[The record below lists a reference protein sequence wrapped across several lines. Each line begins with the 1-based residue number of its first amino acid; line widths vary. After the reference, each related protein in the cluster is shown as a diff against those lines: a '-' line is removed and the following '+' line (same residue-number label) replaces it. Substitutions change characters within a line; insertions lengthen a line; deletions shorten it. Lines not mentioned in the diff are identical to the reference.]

1 MPQLHPP
8 FCLLFRQQQRQRAE
22 RPRRQMVKHTSR
34 SDYVYT
40 FELQRSAGGPQDGLI
55 HEILGCKVRSCP
67 LPAAGSRGAMTG
79 CVSGNTPT
87 RQNGPT

>member
-1 MPQLHPP
+1 
-8 FCLLFRQQQRQRAE
+8 
-22 RPRRQMVKHTSR
+22 MVKHTSR

-67 LPAAGSRGAMTG
+67 LPAAGSRGATDGVRLWEHADAPEWTDMIVHHHRNTTG
-79 CVSGNTPT
+79 DTSIPGICSA
-87 RQNGPT
+87 